1 MLGDTAMLR
10 IADRVRDDLV
20 GAGPLA
26 PLLADPEVTDV
37 LVNGARVWVDRGS
50 GLHQVAVP
58 LGSVEDV
65 RRLAQRLIASA
76 GRRLDDGSPYADAR
90 LPDGTRLHAVLPPV
104 ATDGPYL
111 SLRTFRHRPFT
122 LDELVRQGTV
132 PRPVAPLLAAVV
144 AARLAYLVTGGTGS
158 GKTTLLNTLLGMVPA
173 TERIV
178 LVEDAAELRPGH
190 PHVVGLQARTANVEG
205 TGVVSL
211 ADLVRQALRMRP
223 DRLVVGECRG
233 AEVVDLLAALNTG
246 HDGGAGT
253 LHANTPSDVP
263 ARLEALGMLGGLP
276 RAALHAQV
284 AAALQVLF
292 QVRRSDRGRV
302 LESVCLLLPE
312 GPERMVTVVPAWV
325 RGTRARARRPCP
337 RGAAAGAWGG
347 GAADPQRALAR
358 IGGSGMT
365 GETMLVAAL
374 LLVAAALVAWPVRSI
389 GPADVACWRRDG
401 GPAVPIRMTPWCS
414 GSGNSVARRTGRPT
428 ALAPPRPRVVRPA
441 SAFESA
447 TTAGADGR
455 RTALGWPDR
464 DVTRS
469 PRLAGSGGGGS
480 TRPAG
485 ADAPAG
491 PSGSPTPGRHRPP
504 GGGPH
509 QLDAERRPGASAAT
523 ATIGVERR
531 GRGRS
536 GRRSGAGDHRRA
548 RRPGRR
554 LSGRRVRRGGG
565 RRVRDR
571 RLPRP
576 RAHRPDRQTAGYAC
590 RRCAS
595 RDRRRACCRWSVC
608 SAAVSGAVV
617 GGPVAAVAMA
627 GYGTLAVRAVLR
639 WRVNR
644 TRRAGPTTRA
654 GPALRPRGG
663 PPGRPA
669 RPARAR
675 RHGRRR

>member
-1 MLGDTAMLR
+1 MSAGPEDGTLAARVRQRIAAASTPVNAAAIVSAVRAEPGAAVLGDTAMLR

-37 LVNGARVWVDRGS
+37 LVNGVRVWVDRGS
-50 GLHQVAVP
+50 GLQQVAVP
-58 LGSVEDV
+58 VGSVEDV

-104 ATDGPYL
+104 ATEGPYL

-132 PRPVAPLLAAVV
+132 PRPLAPLLAAVV

-233 AEVVDLLAALNTG
+233 GEVVDLLAALNTG

-263 ARLEALGMLGGLP
+263 ARLEALGILGGLP

-292 QVRRSDRGRV
+292 QVRRGDQGRV

-312 GPERMVTVVPAWV
+312 GPERLVTVVPAWV
-325 RGTRARARRPCP
+325 RGRGLGLAARAL
-337 RGAAAGAWGG
+337 G
-347 GAADPQRALAR
+347 
-358 IGGSGMT
+358 
-365 GETMLVAAL
+365 AL
-374 LLVAAALVAWPVRSI
+374 LRERGV
-389 GPADVACWRRDG
+389 
-401 GPAVPIRMTPWCS
+401 AVPPILSEPWP
-414 GSGNSVARRTGRPT
+414 GS
-428 ALAPPRPRVVRPA
+428 
-441 SAFESA
+441 
-447 TTAGADGR
+447 
-455 RTALGWPDR
+455 
-464 DVTRS
+464 
-469 PRLAGSGGGGS
+469 
-480 TRPAG
+480 
-485 ADAPAG
+485 
-491 PSGSPTPGRHRPP
+491 
-504 GGGPH
+504 
-509 QLDAERRPGASAAT
+509 
-523 ATIGVERR
+523 
-531 GRGRS
+531 
-536 GRRSGAGDHRRA
+536 
-548 RRPGRR
+548 
-554 LSGRRVRRGGG
+554 
-565 RRVRDR
+565 
-571 RLPRP
+571 
-576 RAHRPDRQTAGYAC
+576 
-590 RRCAS
+590 
-595 RDRRRACCRWSVC
+595 
-608 SAAVSGAVV
+608 
-617 GGPVAAVAMA
+617 
-627 GYGTLAVRAVLR
+627 
-639 WRVNR
+639 
-644 TRRAGPTTRA
+644 A
-654 GPALRPRGG
+654 GPA
-663 PPGRPA
+663 
-669 RPARAR
+669 
-675 RHGRRR
+675 

>member
-1 MLGDTAMLR
+1 MSAGPEDGTLAARVRQRIAAATTPVTAAAIVSAVRAEPTAAVLGDTAMLR

-37 LVNGARVWVDRGS
+37 LVNGVRVWVDRGS

-58 LGSVEDV
+58 VGSVEDV

-104 ATDGPYL
+104 ATEGPYL

-132 PRPVAPLLAAVV
+132 PRPLAPLLAAVV

-233 AEVVDLLAALNTG
+233 GEVVDLLAALNTG

-292 QVRRSDRGRV
+292 QVRRGDQGRV

-325 RGTRARARRPCP
+325 RGSGLGLAARAL
-337 RGAAAGAWGG
+337 G
-347 GAADPQRALAR
+347 
-358 IGGSGMT
+358 
-365 GETMLVAAL
+365 AL
-374 LLVAAALVAWPVRSI
+374 LRERGV
-389 GPADVACWRRDG
+389 
-401 GPAVPIRMTPWCS
+401 AVPPILSEPWP
-414 GSGNSVARRTGRPT
+414 GS
-428 ALAPPRPRVVRPA
+428 
-441 SAFESA
+441 
-447 TTAGADGR
+447 
-455 RTALGWPDR
+455 
-464 DVTRS
+464 
-469 PRLAGSGGGGS
+469 
-480 TRPAG
+480 
-485 ADAPAG
+485 
-491 PSGSPTPGRHRPP
+491 
-504 GGGPH
+504 
-509 QLDAERRPGASAAT
+509 
-523 ATIGVERR
+523 
-531 GRGRS
+531 
-536 GRRSGAGDHRRA
+536 
-548 RRPGRR
+548 
-554 LSGRRVRRGGG
+554 
-565 RRVRDR
+565 
-571 RLPRP
+571 
-576 RAHRPDRQTAGYAC
+576 
-590 RRCAS
+590 
-595 RDRRRACCRWSVC
+595 
-608 SAAVSGAVV
+608 
-617 GGPVAAVAMA
+617 
-627 GYGTLAVRAVLR
+627 
-639 WRVNR
+639 
-644 TRRAGPTTRA
+644 A
-654 GPALRPRGG
+654 GPA
-663 PPGRPA
+663 
-669 RPARAR
+669 
-675 RHGRRR
+675 